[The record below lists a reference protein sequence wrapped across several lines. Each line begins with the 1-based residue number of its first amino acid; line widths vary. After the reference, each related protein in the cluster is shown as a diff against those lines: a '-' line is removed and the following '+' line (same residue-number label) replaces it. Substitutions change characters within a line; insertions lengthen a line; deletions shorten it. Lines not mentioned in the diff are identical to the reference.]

1 LQYAKNVQSLRI
13 VYFETDTN
21 NSIDYDDS
29 GVATN
34 AYKSTN
40 KGFESTGRAEW
51 GGVLIKATIVFQN
64 PKNLT
69 YDEALARR
77 AKRYGSIDLT
87 KRIHAYDIGMKIFA
101 SSERKDSHYSTDI
114 LSSYTLLSVYAS
126 RQLGND
132 WTARVRIHNLL
143 DESYQLAY
151 GYNTP
156 GRMVT
161 ASLNYRFH

>member
-1 LQYAKNVQSLRI
+1 M
-13 VYFETDTN
+13 VYFETATN

-29 GVATN
+29 GIASN
-34 AYKSTN
+34 AYKSSN
-40 KGFESTGRAEW
+40 KGFESTGHTEW
-51 GGVLIKATIVFQN
+51 GGMRIKATVVFQT

-87 KRIHAYDIGMKIFA
+87 KRFDAYDLGMKIFA

-126 RQLGND
+126 RQLGKD

-143 DESYQLAY
+143 NESYQLAY

-156 GRMVT
+156 GRTAT
-161 ASLNYRFH
+161 ASLNYQFH